1 MMRAMPN
8 GRRSTRGGRRG
19 VIAVTVAVIAVAVIT
34 VTPALV
40 QAGER
45 PVPARQHTAWQ
56 QRQGDQGSTGSAR
69 RAAPPRVR
77 RPATAPAGNRRRPA
91 LLHTAPTSE
100 LALAAD
106 LSTFLR
112 ARTSTGSWGALVVSL
127 TRGDTLFA
135 EAADV
140 PLVPA
145 STMKT
150 FTAALAFDRLGAD
163 YTFSTDVLRDGSLGP
178 DGTVHGNLYLRGD
191 GDPGLSAKFV
201 SGGPSAPMDALARA
215 VAASGVRTVSGDL
228 VADASALEGRGIP
241 EGWLTRYEGAAYAAP
256 FSALSLN
263 ENVVIVGVYPQG
275 NGRAAVRLEPASS
288 TLTVTSTAR
297 TVAGRGVRL
306 SVRMAGTSNVVV
318 SGTIGARAQPHRVL
332 LVVKDP
338 AMFTAGAFR
347 AALQA
352 HGVTVRGAVRMGRT
366 PLDGAVAVTALPSP
380 PLSRLVSVM
389 NRESVNV
396 HAEQLYRNAAR
407 GRDKLGDGSA
417 AYAATQLGRF
427 VEEKL
432 RLPSSHV
439 MATDGS
445 GLSVLNRVTARSL
458 VHLMGYAHEAPWRSA
473 FHASL
478 PVAGESETLKARM
491 RDTPASGN
499 LHAKTG
505 TTNEVISLAG
515 YVTAANGELLAFAFL
530 YNGNERWDAREVID
544 AIGPTLAAFS
554 R

>member
-1 MMRAMPN
+1 MRAMPH
-8 GRRSTRGGRRG
+8 GRRSTRGGLRG
-19 VIAVTVAVIAVAVIT
+19 VIAIAIAAIAAAP
-34 VTPALV
+34 TPG

-45 PVPARQHTAWQ
+45 PAHARQHTAWQ
-56 QRQGDQGSTGSAR
+56 QRPSDQGSTGSAR

-77 RPATAPAGNRRRPA
+77 RPTTAPAGNRGRPA

-106 LSTFLR
+106 LSSFLR
-112 ARTSTGSWGALVVSL
+112 ARTATGHWGALVVSL

-150 FTAALAFDRLGAD
+150 FTAALAFDRLGPD

-241 EGWLTRYEGAAYAAP
+241 DGWLTRYEGAAYAAP

-297 TVAGRGVRL
+297 TVAGRGARL
-306 SVRMAGTSNVVV
+306 SVRMVGTSNVVV
-318 SGTIGARAQPHRVL
+318 SGSIGARAQPHRVL

-347 AALQA
+347 SALQA
-352 HGVTVRGAVRMGRT
+352 HGVTVRGTVRMGRT
-366 PLDGAVAVTALPSP
+366 PLDGAVKVTTLPSP

-417 AYAATQLGRF
+417 EYAATQLGRF

-432 RLPSSHV
+432 RLPASHV
-439 MATDGS
+439 VATDGS

-458 VHLMGYAHEAPWRSA
+458 VHLMGYAHDAPWRSA

-491 RDTPASGN
+491 RDTPAKGN

-505 TTNEVISLAG
+505 TTNDVISLAG

-544 AIGPTLAAFS
+544 AMGPTLAAFS